1 MGFATLIEMWV
12 HVCVPAWGQWAAYLA
27 FALWVLDCVVAVAVT
42 ISLGILLMSAS
53 YQRSLDSITAA
64 QLLPIAAR
72 IVAAGAGSEVAPVIP
87 EPQLALG
94 LIITSYVL
102 WAMATPMAFTVL
114 VIYYQRLA
122 LYKMPPQEVIVGAF
136 LPLGPL
142 GFGGFTILNLG
153 KRAAEVFPQTATL
166 DPLAGRIMYVLG
178 FFIALI
184 MWGWG
189 LLWFSFAIAAL
200 WKIAEDRGVPFNM
213 GWWGVHIPAWR
224 LCLWYDTYCPEA
236 AIAVLSRSWYDLR
249 CCGCGIVGG
258 ECCGYC

>member
-1 MGFATLIEMWV
+1 
-12 HVCVPAWGQWAAYLA
+12 
-27 FALWVLDCVVAVAVT
+27 
-42 ISLGILLMSAS
+42 
-53 YQRSLDSITAA
+53 
-64 QLLPIAAR
+64 
-72 IVAAGAGSEVAPVIP
+72 
-87 EPQLALG
+87 
-94 LIITSYVL
+94 
-102 WAMATPMAFTVL
+102 
-114 VIYYQRLA
+114 
-122 LYKMPPQEVIVGAF
+122 
-136 LPLGPL
+136 
-142 GFGGFTILNLG
+142 
-153 KRAAEVFPQTATL
+153 
-166 DPLAGRIMYVLG
+166 MYVLG

-249 CCGCGIVGG
+249 CCGCGVVGG